1 MNIDFLKIEMHTTHL
16 ENGTSGLSS
25 DLEGKG
31 GARRSWFR
39 PGCGEPGVPACHF
52 NLWGTFVYL
61 SLMCD
66 LVP

>member
-31 GARRSWFR
+31 GARQEMKGVHGGVGLGQAVVSLAC
-39 PGCGEPGVPACHF
+39 PLVTLTCGGLLF
-52 NLWGTFVYL
+52 I
-61 SLMCD
+61 
-66 LVP
+66 